1 MDLIP
6 ALLIVGASYAGYL
19 LAWRRVR
26 AARGRRRG
34 PDPAAVSAFD
44 YAALERELPGLCE
57 ARPELR
63 DRFIEALQRARLAD
77 AAAPGPAR
85 VESALEALAALR
97 RVREATL
104 DAPGWSG
111 LAAHL
116 EVQRLSFW
124 SLEYAEL
131 RARRWL
137 RKALARHPDAPSLHL
152 VRAHLEASLG
162 NAEGAADQLARALY
176 YAKGDPFYA
185 RPIVA
190 SPAMARLRPAL
201 DAQARA
207 VLEAGEPL
215 N

>member
-1 MDLIP
+1 MELIP
-6 ALLIVGASYAGYL
+6 ALIIVGASYAGYL

-26 AARGRRRG
+26 AGRGRRRG

-44 YAALERELPGLCE
+44 YDALEGELEGL
-57 ARPELR
+57 AQMRPELR
-63 DRFIEALQRARLAD
+63 DRLIEALQRSRLAD
-77 AAAPGPAR
+77 AAQPGPAR
-85 VESALEALAALR
+85 VEAAHRALGALKRVQELALE
-97 RVREATL
+97 
-104 DAPGWSG
+104 APGWSG

-116 EVQRLSFW
+116 DVQRLSFW
-124 SLEYAEL
+124 SLEEAEL
-131 RARRWL
+131 SARRRL
-137 RKALARHPDAPSLHL
+137 RRALARHPEAPSLHL

-162 NAEGAADQLARALY
+162 NVEGAADQLARALY

-207 VLEAGEPL
+207 VLEGREPL

>member
-1 MDLIP
+1 MELVP
-6 ALLIVGASYAGYL
+6 ALIIVGASYAGYL

-26 AARGRRRG
+26 AGRGRRRG
-34 PDPAAVSAFD
+34 PDPVAVAAFD
-44 YAALERELPGLCE
+44 YAALERELEGLAA

-63 DRFIEALQRARLAD
+63 DRLIEALQRAQLAD
-77 AAAPGPAR
+77 AVPPGPAR
-85 VESALEALAALR
+85 IEAAHKALASLR
-97 RVREATL
+97 RVGGLALE
-104 DAPGWSG
+104 APGWSG

-116 EVQRLSFW
+116 DVQRLSFW
-124 SLEYAEL
+124 SMEEAEL
-131 RARRWL
+131 RARRRL
-137 RKALARHPDAPSLHL
+137 RRSLARHPEAPSLHL

-162 NAEGAADQLARALY
+162 NVESAADQLARALY

-207 VLEAGEPL
+207 VLEAKEPL